1 LRDGV
6 GAVVET
12 LDGAEGGC
20 DEGHSFLRGL
30 GTEGSEEFSGERA
43 FEWDEA
49 EGVLRVVAEE
59 EADDSVAEDAG
70 AVVEEDGVRGEL
82 SAFGVGH

>member
-1 LRDGV
+1 MKGLRDGV

-12 LDGAEGGC
+12 LHGAECGC
-20 DEGHSFLRGL
+20 DEGHSFLGGL

-49 EGVLRVVAEE
+49 EGVLRVVA
-59 EADDSVAEDAG
+59 
-70 AVVEEDGVRGEL
+70 
-82 SAFGVGH
+82 